1 MLFLICYTKPMKHDW
16 LQRPLHVSWLVAA
29 WCLGV
34 TIGVIMVMRAP
45 YGWFAGVGWLFA
57 SIAVLMPLFIWR
69 QTRVW
74 MIMVVMLS
82 GGLMG
87 LWRGSL
93 GQVGLEE
100 YWPLIGQTV
109 TLRGVVTEDPD
120 VDKKGNTVLRLGQ
133 VQVAERSLPG
143 LVWVTTRQT
152 DVIKRSDIVTVEGKV
167 SEGFGAFA
175 ARIGRAKIEKVERPV
190 PGDVAV
196 GVRDWFSERVRRHVA
211 EDEAALGLGF
221 LLGLRR
227 ALPPDLSEALKIA
240 GLTHVIVASGY
251 NLTILVRLSR
261 RLFVRVSKYLSALS
275 ATAMI
280 LGFMALTGL
289 SPSMSRAGLVAGLS
303 LAAWYYGRTIHPLV
317 LLPVAAAITLLINPA
332 YGWNDLGWQLS
343 FAAFAGVIL
352 LAPLLQRYF
361 FGNKQ
366 PGTLRQ
372 IFGETLSAQLMTLP
386 ILVLAFGVI
395 SNVALVANIL
405 ILPLVPLAMLLT
417 FLVGVLSGVP
427 LIAGLIA
434 APTEWLLGYM
444 VWVGKWLAG
453 QSWAQTELVIN
464 WWQAALA
471 YALLGAAMWWM
482 QRQTRTQLHKVNII
496 E

>member
-152 DVIKRSDIVTVEGKV
+152 DVIKRSDIVTIEGKV

-289 SPSMSRAGLVAGLS
+289 SPSMSQAGLVAGLS

-427 LIAGLIA
+427 LIAELIA

-453 QSWAQTELVIN
+453 QPWAQTELAIN